1 LKHVE
6 MVQGECDNMKIL
18 WDKIHQLETLFG
30 TWLEE
35 SWSNTKPFDLEDLTK
50 KEVKILKDMKIDKK
64 SLAFVGISDELKKW
78 LLFLPLIADLSGDAM
93 RERHWNLI
101 R

>member
-1 LKHVE
+1 

-50 KEVKILKDMKIDKK
+50 KEVNSCL
-64 SLAFVGISDELKKW
+64 
-78 LLFLPLIADLSGDAM
+78 
-93 RERHWNLI
+93 
-101 R
+101 